1 MQNLCNMIWGMA
13 RLAEHPGQE
22 VMAKFLQKLEELLE
36 SGQRQEERDQTIAN
50 TLWALTALDELQ
62 PEFVNRVRVSGL

>member
-13 RLAEHPGQE
+13 RLAEHPGPE
-22 VMAKFLQKLEELLE
+22 VMARCLQKIEEVLE
-36 SGQRQEERDQTIAN
+36 SGQRQDERDQTIAN

-62 PEFVNRVRVSGL
+62 PEFVNRVSFQGL